1 VLVDV
6 NGDGSAGSL
15 DRRVLRNHYAES
27 LPVVPTAALVAD
39 PTPGGAVLMAGSA
52 AMRTFTTAD
61 GQTVT
66 AEWSA
71 ARGTADG
78 AEQRGLAPSAVPV
91 PFAPLIAEESGY
103 IHMITPWREPVGVFC
118 ALVSEESGY
127 RHMLGLRPARE
138 PVPVFFF
145 GDVEGWTS
153 ASEESGYR
161 HNQLTIDDLRL
172 TIERPET
179 AIGLRPGR
187 EGVPVFFSCD
197 VEGAGAGGWIVI
209 DDGVTANEAQLE
221 PDLQPGLADP
231 LGGDV
236 L

>member
-1 VLVDV
+1 MLVDV

-27 LPVVPTAALVAD
+27 LPVVPTA
-39 PTPGGAVLMAGSA
+39 PSA
-52 AMRTFTTAD
+52 A
-61 GQTVT
+61 GV
-66 AEWSA
+66 
-71 ARGTADG
+71 
-78 AEQRGLAPSAVPV
+78 PS
-91 PFAPLIAEESGY
+91 APLIPEDTGY
-103 IHMITPWREPVGVFC
+103 MRMMTLRREPVGVSFLRDVEGW
-118 ALVSEESGY
+118 ASASEESGY
-127 RHMLGLRPARE
+127 RHML
-138 PVPVFFF
+138 
-145 GDVEGWTS
+145 
-153 ASEESGYR
+153 
-161 HNQLTIDDLRL
+161 
-172 TIERPET
+172 
-179 AIGLRPGR
+179 GLRPGR